1 MRISAKDALMHPYF
15 RPLRRNEETQ
25 QSLTRTLP
33 GSAEK
38 AASAESNG
46 SPNKATQ
53 MQVGKLRGSGDITFQ
68 K

>member
-15 RPLRRNEETQ
+15 RPLRKSEGAQNPAQ
-25 QSLTRTLP
+25 AA

-38 AASAESNG
+38 AHSASNG
-46 SPNKATQ
+46 NKQSTS
-53 MQVGKLRGSGDITFQ
+53 LRGSGDITFQ